1 MATINARL
9 GKLEVKRTGPAV
21 VVHCVAIGD
30 GPATRPD
37 GSICTVH
44 HDKLFELGGDNW
56 IRFVTVP
63 NDDKHG

>member
-1 MATINARL
+1 MKTLDSRL
-9 GKLEVKRTGPAV
+9 AKLEVKRAGPAV
-21 VVHCVAIGD
+21 VVHCCAIGD
-30 GPATRPD
+30 GPATGPD

>member
-1 MATINARL
+1 MKTLDSRL
-9 GKLEVKRTGPAV
+9 AKLEVKRAGPAV
-21 VVHCVAIGD
+21 TVHCVAIGD

-44 HDKLFELGGDNW
+44 HDKLFEIGGTSW

>member
-1 MATINARL
+1 MKATEKRL
-9 GKLEVKRTGPAV
+9 AALEVKRAGPAV

-37 GSICTVH
+37 GSICHQH